1 MARFFSRLLRMRWA
15 VALRFARRAAR
26 ELHDAHDR
34 QELHDA
40 HDRQEPAER
49 ARLAALIRRSR
60 GRPHRLSRSEHG
72 EVVRLTRQ
80 ATGRPA

>member
-1 MARFFSRLLRMRWA
+1 MARFFSRLLRIRWA
-15 VALRFARRAAR
+15 VALRIARRVAR

-34 QELHDA
+34 L
-40 HDRQEPAER
+40 EPAER
-49 ARLAALIRRSR
+49 ARLAALIRHSG

-80 ATGRPA
+80 AAGRLA